1 MCSAIENG
9 ELAGVTSRLGN
20 VLETVTI
27 EAYPVIARLKQEML
41 SCGAMGSLMSG
52 SGPTVFGIY
61 GSQEQARAAYD
72 CLEKAGLAREPFVT
86 SFV

>member
-61 GSQEQARAAYD
+61 DSQEQARAAYD
-72 CLEKAGLAREPFVT
+72 CLEKAGLARELFVT